1 MSRQSVQT
9 RSFNYPPP
17 RPVYSSRTIYP
28 SFLSLQDTL
37 KLQLSCAWRGLL
49 EAFRW
54 DLVVSTVTSDSEI
67 RSNVF
72 KSLLLNSLSL
82 TSIYA
87 FDLLLQP
94 LVRDKQK
101 WLHRNVGWF
110 YKTLWLLPVVGISL
124 YLNSSWCSLIAKR
137 TFVLQHGN
145 RAANQQPVSYT
156 GMLTMLA
163 TSVYRFVM
171 VFTSV
176 VISFALGT
184 IPVVG
189 PLAGFVFLCWVDA
202 YYCFEFIWIAR
213 SMSLAK
219 RVRHLEERWA
229 YYFAFGLPSAA
240 LCMWGSS
247 LANAAIFALMFPAY
261 IIMAMHAHPVPLDP
275 YNPLPPASSISS
287 AHSNTEEMIRH
298 PSPFIPI
305 RVPIFGIVIWLN
317 DWIVRIISVGGG
329 GRGGARSV
337 GKGRTMSDGFEKAE
351 EGIELDAFAGRSGRG
366 GGVERRKVD

>member
-1 MSRQSVQT
+1 MSRQP
-9 RSFNYPPP
+9 RSFNYLQP
-17 RPVYSSRTIYP
+17 RPGYSPRSIYP
-28 SFLSLQDTL
+28 PFLSLQDTL

-54 DLVVSTVTSDSEI
+54 DLVLSTVTKDSEI

-94 LVRDKQK
+94 LVRNQQK

-110 YKTLWLLPVVGISL
+110 YQIVWLLPVVGVSL
-124 YLNSSWCSLIAKR
+124 YLNSSWCTLIAKR
-137 TFVLQHGN
+137 TFVLQHGR
-145 RAANQQPVSYT
+145 RAANQQPITYT

-163 TSVYRFVM
+163 TSAYRVVM

-176 VISFALGT
+176 VVSFALGN
-184 IPVVG
+184 IPLVG
-189 PLAGFVFLCWVDA
+189 PPASFGFLCWVDA

-213 SMSLAK
+213 GMSLAK

-240 LCMWGSS
+240 LCMWGSG
-247 LANAAIFALMFPAY
+247 LANAALFGLLFPAY
-261 IIMAMHAHPVPLDP
+261 IIMAMHAHPMPLDP
-275 YNPLPPASSISS
+275 YNPLPPTSSTAFTHDSTS
-287 AHSNTEEMIRH
+287 YTEEITCH
-298 PSPFIPI
+298 PSPFVPI
-305 RVPIFGIVIWLN
+305 RLRIFALVICLN

-329 GRGGARSV
+329 SE
-337 GKGRTMSDGFEKAE
+337 GK
-351 EGIELDAFAGRSGRG
+351 
-366 GGVERRKVD
+366 